1 MRRALFLAT
10 LMWAVPLGM
19 QSVAAQTQGPMV
31 VERIHSGL
39 LAAPEVKVTEV
50 DHKTSELAGGYVGWL
65 ADDTFFIGGGG
76 YWLANPRHSDHD
88 FAYGGLVVQW
98 LANRSERAGFGAKA
112 LFGGGES
119 TTTQTVTVLVP
130 EVRALNGR
138 PTIPSTTRS
147 EQVRFRQ
154 GFAVAEPEL
163 VGFVRLASHLRLTGG
178 IGYRF
183 AGTDRR
189 DGFGD
194 VRLSGATGSVSLQIG
209 GGS

>member
-10 LMWAVPLGM
+10 LAWVAPLGM
-19 QSVAAQTQGPMV
+19 QSAAAQTQGPMV
-31 VERIHSGL
+31 VERIHSGF

-50 DHKTSELAGGYVGWL
+50 DHKTSELAGGYAGWL

-119 TTTQTVTVLVP
+119 TTSQTVTVLVP

-138 PTIPSTTRS
+138 PTIPSTTRT
-147 EQVRFRQ
+147 EQVRF
-154 GFAVAEPEL
+154 AEPEL